1 MKARWFLRGLGIG
14 IVVTALV
21 LCITYRNDR
30 HGNDII
36 RQAKELGMVFPK
48 NETEDVSDSDQETT
62 QDEPEDEKPEDEKPE
77 DQKPETKEDAVSG
90 AAVKE
95 EAGKD
100 SEADKKAKDRLDK
113 SSGDITGASK
123 YHGNAKSFVV
133 RSGLLSSSVA
143 REMEAAGIIDDADSF
158 DEFIEKNGYGKLVR
172 SGKYEIPNGADYE
185 TIAKIITRQ

>member
-14 IVVTALV
+14 IVITALV

-30 HGNDII
+30 RGNDII

-48 NETEDVSDSDQETT
+48 SETADVSRSE
-62 QDEPEDEKPEDEKPE
+62 DEPEQVEPEDGEPE
-77 DQKPETKEDAVSG
+77 DKKPANKEDAVSG

-95 EAGKD
+95 KD
-100 SEADKKAKDRLDK
+100 SSDSKADQKAKDKLDK
-113 SSGDITGASK
+113 SSDDITGASK

-143 REMEAAGIIDDADSF
+143 REMEEAGIIDDADSF
-158 DEFIEKNGYGKLVR
+158 DDFIEKNGYGKMLR
-172 SGKYEIPNGADYE
+172 SGKYDIPNGADYE

>member
-14 IVVTALV
+14 IVITALV

-48 NETEDVSDSDQETT
+48 NETEDVSDSEKETA
-62 QDEPEDEKPEDEKPE
+62 QDEAEDGEPEEGKPGK
-77 DQKPETKEDAVSG
+77 KEDGEAVSG

-95 EAGKD
+95 ETQPD
-100 SEADKKAKDRLDK
+100 SEADKKTKDRLDK
-113 SSGDITGASK
+113 SSNDITEASK
-123 YHGNAKSFVV
+123 YHGNMKSFVV

-143 REMEAAGIIDDADSF
+143 REMEEAGIIDDADSF
-158 DEFIEKNGYGKLVR
+158 DEFIEKNGYGKLLR
-172 SGKYEIPNGADYE
+172 SGKYDIPNGADYE
-185 TIAKIITRQ
+185 TIAKIITKQ